1 MKPSKWTRRTLLR
14 QTAALAAG
22 GAWLRVR
29 RVKAQAGPQVVS
41 PPAGPAMRALSDY
54 MSAALA
60 RPLPADVL
68 EKAKQHVL
76 DTCAAMISG
85 AELAPGRAALGFAKA
100 YGGPATATVVASPLR
115 IGAIEAALVNG
126 VLAHADETDDSH
138 APSVWHPG
146 CAVVPAALAAGE
158 HFGIEGAHFLRAV
171 VLGYDVGSRVMATL
185 RAAGPQTYKS
195 SHSIAG
201 VFGAAAAA
209 GCAARLTP
217 QQMHWLL
224 DYTAQQSS
232 GIAAW
237 SRDTDHIEKAFA
249 FGGMPA
255 RSGVTS
261 ALLVQA
267 GWSGID
273 DIFSGENNFIVAN
286 APGADPA
293 RVSLDLLVDRLGAR
307 YEVMRTNIK
316 KWTVGSPIQA
326 PLDALE
332 NLRARRPFSADDVR
346 TMVVR
351 VSGGD
356 VVDNRDMPDIS
367 LQHMMAV
374 MLLDGTASFRS
385 AHDKPRMND
394 PVIVRHRAKVRLIAN
409 DPAITGRQAI
419 VEVTLRDGTLL
430 TEHVSAVR
438 GTAENPMT
446 RDEVTAKCRDLI
458 VPVVGTAQ
466 WMRLSEQIF
475 ALDRLKSLTELRP
488 LLQRE

>member
-1 MKPSKWTRRTLLR
+1 MKRSKWTRRALLR

-22 GAWLRVR
+22 GPWLRVR
-29 RVKAQAGPQVVS
+29 RVNAQDAQPIVS
-41 PPAGPAMRALSDY
+41 PLAGPAMRALSDY
-54 MSAALA
+54 MSAASA

-68 EKAKQHVL
+68 EKGKQHVL

-85 AELAPGRAALGFAKA
+85 AELPPGHAAIGFAKA
-100 YGGPATATVVASPLR
+100 YGGPETATVVASPLR

-158 HFGIEGAHFLRAV
+158 HFGIDGAHFLCAV

-185 RAAGPQTYKS
+185 RAAGRQTYKS

-209 GCAARLTP
+209 GCAARLRP
-217 QQMHWLL
+217 QQMRWLL

-261 ALLVQA
+261 AFLVQA
-267 GWSGID
+267 GWTGID
-273 DIFSGENNFIVAN
+273 DIFSGENNFVIAN
-286 APGADPA
+286 APEADPA
-293 RVSLDLLVDRLGAR
+293 RVSLDLLVDRLGDR

-332 NLRARRPFSADDVR
+332 NLRARQPFSADDVR
-346 TMVVR
+346 AVVVR

-367 LQHMMAV
+367 LQYMMAV
-374 MLLDGTASFRS
+374 MLVDGTASFRS

-394 PVIVRHRAKVRLIAN
+394 PVIVRHRPKIHLIAN
-409 DPAITGRQAI
+409 DPTITGRQAI
-419 VEVTLRDGTLL
+419 VEVTLHDGTRL
-430 TEHVSAVR
+430 TEHVRAVR

-446 RDEVTAKCRDLI
+446 RDEVTAKCRDLV
-458 VPVVGTAQ
+458 VPVVGNAQ
-466 WMRLSEQIF
+466 WMRLSEQVF
-475 ALDRLKSLTELRP
+475 ALERVKNLTELRP